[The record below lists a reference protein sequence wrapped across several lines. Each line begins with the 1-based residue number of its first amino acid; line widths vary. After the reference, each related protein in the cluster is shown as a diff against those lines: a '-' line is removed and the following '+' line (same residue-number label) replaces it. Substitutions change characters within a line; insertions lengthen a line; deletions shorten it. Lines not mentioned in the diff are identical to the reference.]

1 MARIV
6 MVVLVLVFDRASLLL
21 DTYDLYCIYFD

>member
-1 MARIV
+1 MVRIA
-6 MVVLVLVFDRASLLL
+6 MLVLVLVLDRASLFL